1 MIVNYQPI
9 ENNDIGNI
17 ETIYEEYE
25 SNQVHKSICKCFR
38 PIKGL
43 DVDTVTCFFYN
54 KDGVEI
60 GKCDLPNGLMYGM
73 YYSQGRGIPI
83 FDNDKIAIIGWP
95 KSLKC
100 YSIKSNSVIWEN
112 SMSSIYETY
121 FFKDKLYCLWAG
133 WAKDI
138 VYFVS
143 SKTGT
148 VIKEVIKYNPKKNE
162 NERPKIFRLDERYL
176 IIYILGY
183 IYLYDM
189 ENDKLLLSNMK
200 FEIIGDSF
208 WLVAIQKKS
217 LEERL
222 LRFREFKVGGEITFH
237 EYVINKKQ
245 VISSAKTSNFPA
257 KILSNNEALDKEY
270 NCLFGS

>member
-1 MIVNYQPI
+1 
-9 ENNDIGNI
+9 
-17 ETIYEEYE
+17 
-25 SNQVHKSICKCFR
+25 
-38 PIKGL
+38 
-43 DVDTVTCFFYN
+43 
-54 KDGVEI
+54 
-60 GKCDLPNGLMYGM
+60 
-73 YYSQGRGIPI
+73 
-83 FDNDKIAIIGWP
+83 
-95 KSLKC
+95 
-100 YSIKSNSVIWEN
+100 
-112 SMSSIYETY
+112 
-121 FFKDKLYCLWAG
+121 
-133 WAKDI
+133 
-138 VYFVS
+138 
-143 SKTGT
+143 
-148 VIKEVIKYNPKKNE
+148 
-162 NERPKIFRLDERYL
+162 
-176 IIYILGY
+176 
-183 IYLYDM
+183 M